1 MSRSPSPQDFFSPL
15 QIASPKDVRVLVLG
29 GGPDAER
36 EVSLE
41 SSKGVAAAL
50 EQEGY
55 RVRREVIDRIDASTL
70 SALGADVIFPVL
82 HGPWGEGGPMQDEL
96 LATGKPF
103 VGCSPACARLAMDK
117 MATKLAAARVGVPT
131 LPAGVLNLTDDVPPF
146 GLPAVVKPIH
156 EGSSVGVHICKT
168 RERWDEAMIAVS
180 TDRARHP
187 LRTYMVERAALGG
200 SELTVGWLDGTALPI
215 VEIRASVEFYDYEA
229 KYHRDDTQYIVAPD
243 LPNGLTQRIQSYA
256 FAVAKELGCRHLSR
270 IDFMLDAQREPWLLE
285 VNTLPGFTSHSLLP
299 KAAAAVGINYSQLAS
314 RLVQM
319 ALRDR

>member
-1 MSRSPSPQDFFSPL
+1 MSRAASDHPTLAPL
-15 QIASPKDVRVLVLG
+15 QVASPKDVRVLVLG

-41 SSKGVAAAL
+41 SSKGVTAAL

-55 RVRREVIDRIDASTL
+55 RVRREVIERIDASTL
-70 SALGADVIFPVL
+70 KALSADVVFPVL

-96 LATGKPF
+96 VATGKPF
-103 VGCSPACARLAMDK
+103 VGCGPACARMAMDK

-131 LPAGVLNLTDDVPPF
+131 LPAGVLNLTDEVPAL

-168 RERWDEAMIAVS
+168 RARWDEAMIAVS

-200 SELTVGWLDGTALPI
+200 SELTVGWLDGVALPI

-229 KYHRDDTQYIVAPD
+229 KYHRDDTQYIVAPQ
-243 LPNGLTQRIQSYA
+243 LSAGLTQRIQA
-256 FAVAKELGCRHLSR
+256 HALAVAKELGCRHLSR
-270 IDFMLDAQREPWLLE
+270 IDFMLDARGEAWLLE

-299 KAAAAVGINYSQLAS
+299 KAAAAIGLDYAKLAS

-319 ALRDR
+319 ALRDA